1 MEQNGLNIKEMVQH
15 KSHHYAPIATG
26 VERLSIRKKRFDR
39 SAPTR
44 AIPSPVKPMDLTQPS
59 YLSDS
64 EIGRFPTNTSQA
76 IQSNI

>member
-1 MEQNGLNIKEMVQH
+1 MVRNGLNGKEMVQH
-15 KSHHYAPIATG
+15 KPHDYDPIATG

-39 SAPTR
+39 SASAR

-59 YLSDS
+59 YLNDS